1 MRSRN
6 KIDDNFIFVF
16 KVNNG
21 AARETFSD
29 GRPYAGGDHLSFSS
43 CCEALRNARQQPPEE
58 RAIVMTESA
67 VCRER
72 ERESA
77 RKARYDSTADVW
89 LAGRDRALQP
99 DYIATS

>member
-1 MRSRN
+1 
-6 KIDDNFIFVF
+6 
-16 KVNNG
+16 
-21 AARETFSD
+21 
-29 GRPYAGGDHLSFSS
+29 
-43 CCEALRNARQQPPEE
+43 
-58 RAIVMTESA
+58 MTESA